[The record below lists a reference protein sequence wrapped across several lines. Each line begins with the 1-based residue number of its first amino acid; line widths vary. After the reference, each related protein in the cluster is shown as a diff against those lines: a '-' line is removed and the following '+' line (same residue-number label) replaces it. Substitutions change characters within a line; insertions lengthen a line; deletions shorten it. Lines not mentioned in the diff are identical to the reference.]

1 MKVKIMSL
9 LMVAGIILGGC
20 QGNTND
26 EGMTDRNNQNVDPIR
41 NSDDNRADR
50 IDNRDRNNRTN
61 EMNRDNRTNEPNT
74 RNISDRNQGTNDQYD
89 IAEEAAEKI
98 TNDIDEIDN
107 AYVLTTNN
115 NAYVAAVLD
124 NDNNDNRQGTADT
137 NQKNNKDAKA
147 RNISNKDNDQDHTGG
162 ELTDDVKKEISDI
175 VQSVDNNIDN
185 VYISTNPDFA
195 DLTTDYVDQMNNGKP
210 IRGFFDE
217 IGNMIERVFPQDK
230 K

>member
-98 TNDIDEIDN
+98 TNDIDEIEN

-115 NAYVAAVLD
+115 KAYMTDVLD
-124 NDNNDNRQGTADT
+124 NDKRQGTADT
-137 NQKNNKDAKA
+137 NQKKNKDAKA